1 MRFYCPQWC
10 HSMKGW
16 IDLPMLASKKE
27 KEANDSAAE
36 FAERNKVVARVIRKP
51 HGWEPEKGKETD
63 RNKT

>member
-1 MRFYCPQWC
+1 
-10 HSMKGW
+10 MKGW